1 MNWKLL
7 IGIALS
13 FGIGFGCRA
22 FGIPSPAPPVLV
34 GAMLVLAMTAGYVIA
49 DRFLARRTA
58 LHSENC
64 GGPTGESKKGLPL

>member
-7 IGIALS
+7 MGIALS
-13 FGIGFGCRA
+13 FGIGFGCQA

-34 GAMLVLAMTAGYVIA
+34 GALLVLAMTTGYVLA
-49 DRFLARRTA
+49 DKFLARRGA

-64 GGPTGESKKGLPL
+64 GGPTGESKKGLSL